1 MRIGITLNE
10 VLRDYIS
17 QLAYIYEKYIGQ
29 LDITERDITNF
40 NLIEFFKFDDIN
52 KLNSFLYLEAPLE
65 IFGHADTMSDG
76 LINRLNTFLMD
87 TKDDGGH
94 EVEIVS
100 HEIDKSIPAT
110 FFFLSKIGCKIENVR
125 FVQNYEDKWDGI
137 DVLITAN
144 PQALQA
150 KPSGKISIK
159 VNAHYN
165 KDVAADYSIESIVD
179 FLKDEDFRNTILNT
193 KITDYEEI
201 KS

>member
-1 MRIGITLNE
+1 MKIGITLNE

-17 QLAYIYEKYIGQ
+17 QLAYIYEKYVGP
-29 LDITERDITNF
+29 LDITERDITHF

-76 LINRLNTFLMD
+76 LINRLNTYLMD
-87 TKDDGGH
+87 TKDDGEH

-100 HEIDKSIPAT
+100 HEVDKSIPAT
-110 FFFLSKIGCKIENVR
+110 YFFLSKTGCKIENVR
-125 FVQNYEDKWDGI
+125 FVQDYKDKWNGV

-144 PQALQA
+144 PQALEA

-159 VNAHYN
+159 VNSNYN
-165 KDVAADYSIESIVD
+165 KNVVADYSIDSIVD
-179 FLKDEDFRNTILNT
+179 FLKDEDLRNSILNT